1 MLLLVDFL
9 HLGDEVRGDSV
20 TEFLNGVHPG
30 GLKKLGELRA
40 NTLDAEQIR
49 VVHPHENQLA
59 GDSGL
64 LFKFLAS
71 LGCFSS
77 LKKLIDSVDSGC
89 GEFLRIDRADALDV
103 NNFVNHNL
111 SVKNS
116 CPKLSYPRPYPHS
129 HEFSNLAKKSNCHNG
144 INPHDKGFQSLL
156 DFTSQLS
163 KFAARRPRVRQGE
176 RTMQSG
182 IQYEEVEWF
191 AMRVTYHRELEAK
204 RLLDERGVENFIP
217 MKYEKSV
224 RTGRKHLVPVI
235 HNIIFVRTTASRIQE
250 LKKPTCV
257 PLLQYM
263 MDQRLGKKIT
273 VPEKQMR
280 QFIAVT
286 GTYDETLRF
295 FGPSEINFTKAQ
307 KVRITGG
314 MFEGCEGVF
323 VKVKGSRAKKVVIEI
338 QGIVAVA
345 LVSVHPDLVVPI
357 E

>member
-1 MLLLVDFL
+1 
-9 HLGDEVRGDSV
+9 
-20 TEFLNGVHPG
+20 
-30 GLKKLGELRA
+30 
-40 NTLDAEQIR
+40 
-49 VVHPHENQLA
+49 
-59 GDSGL
+59 
-64 LFKFLAS
+64 
-71 LGCFSS
+71 
-77 LKKLIDSVDSGC
+77 
-89 GEFLRIDRADALDV
+89 
-103 NNFVNHNL
+103 
-111 SVKNS
+111 
-116 CPKLSYPRPYPHS
+116 
-129 HEFSNLAKKSNCHNG
+129 
-144 INPHDKGFQSLL
+144 
-156 DFTSQLS
+156 
-163 KFAARRPRVRQGE
+163 
-176 RTMQSG
+176 MQSG
-182 IQYEEVEWF
+182 IQYEEIEWF

-217 MKYEKSV
+217 MKYEKSA
-224 RTGRKHLVPVI
+224 RTGRKRLVPVI

-345 LVSVHPDLVVPI
+345 LVSAHPDLVVPI